1 VGIFVVTGK
10 TDELSGASAY
20 LDDLRWYW
28 IVVAAV
34 LEGASVVAYAA
45 LQRRLLAAGDVDLGM
60 KSLTGITLAGY
71 SIQNSLPGGI
81 VFSTVFAFR
90 QFNRRGAD
98 DVLSGW
104 TLLATTVLSQMAL
117 VVLAGVGFAAA
128 TGTGNALNLG
138 GVIAGMIVFTALI
151 VAIWVKRDPLLRRL
165 GRPLGLVQRVIRRP
179 KGDPHELVN
188 RLADR
193 LTAVTPSALDWARAS
208 VWALGNWVLDA
219 GCLIVAFV
227 AVGAPI
233 PWRALPLA
241 YSAAQLAANLPITPG
256 GLGVVE
262 GSLTIALVAYGG
274 GRASTVAAVLA
285 YRVLSFWAI
294 LPAGWIS
301 WVLVDW
307 TVRRAKP
314 AGFIE
319 PHLVE
324 AGEAS

>member
-1 VGIFVVTGK
+1 M
-10 TDELSGASAY
+10 
-20 LDDLRWYW
+20 
-28 IVVAAV
+28 VVAAV

-45 LQRRLLAAGDVDLGM
+45 LQRRLLAAGDVELGM
-60 KSLTGITLAGY
+60 RPLTGITLAGY

-104 TLLATTVLSQMAL
+104 TLLAATVLSQMAL
-117 VVLAGVGFAAA
+117 VVLAGAGFAAA
-128 TGTGNALNLG
+128 IGTGNALNLG
-138 GVIAGMIVFTALI
+138 GVIAGMVVFTALI
-151 VAIWVKRDPLLRRL
+151 VAAWTKRDPILRRL
-165 GRPLGLVQRVIRRP
+165 APPLRLVQHLIHRP
-179 KGDPHELVN
+179 KGDAQHQVDE
-188 RLADR
+188 LADR
-193 LTAVTPSALDWARAS
+193 LAAVTPTALDWMRAL
-208 VWALGNWVLDA
+208 VWALGNWAFDA
-219 GCLIVAFV
+219 GCLIVAFL
-227 AVGAPI
+227 AVGARI

-274 GRASTVAAVLA
+274 GQAATVAAVLA
-285 YRVLSFWAI
+285 YRMLSFWAI
-294 LPAGWIS
+294 LPAGWVS

-307 TVRRAKP
+307 GVRRAKP

-319 PHLVE
+319 PHHIQQGRT
-324 AGEAS
+324 A